1 MTRVWVVMRKTN
13 IKNTVSVKIVG
24 VYDTREGAHEAS
36 AIEAK
41 SSNGLV
47 RRIDIV
53 SMNLTKKITPELIE
67 KQKLK
72 QKRKGEHAAMKERCR
87 LAALNGEMENV

>member
-1 MTRVWVVMRKTN
+1 MTKVWVVIRKTN

-24 VYDTREGAHEAS
+24 VYNTREGAHEAS
-36 AIEAK
+36 ANEAK

-47 RRIDIV
+47 RRIDVV
-53 SMNLTKKITPELIE
+53 SMNLTKQITPELIE
-67 KQKLK
+67 KQELK
-72 QKRKGEHAAMKERCR
+72 QKRKGEHIAMKERCR